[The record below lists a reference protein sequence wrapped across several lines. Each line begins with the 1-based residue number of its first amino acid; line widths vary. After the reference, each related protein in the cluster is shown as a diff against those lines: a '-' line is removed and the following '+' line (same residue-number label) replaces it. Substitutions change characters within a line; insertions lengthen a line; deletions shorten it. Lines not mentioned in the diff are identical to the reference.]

1 MKTSLSVALPTEE
14 ELPTV
19 IENSRYKMLK
29 RSGFVASTTYIKEED
44 KKDNSMLYFRKNDL
58 YVFLRFY
65 FYERLLGD
73 VYDVSNNGR
82 HSVYRYA
89 KPMLMGVDL

>member
-1 MKTSLSVALPTEE
+1 MSFSA
-14 ELPTV
+14 
-19 IENSRYKMLK
+19 
-29 RSGFVASTTYIKEED
+29 GSTFT
-44 KKDNSMLYFRKNDL
+44 KDF
-58 YVFLRFY
+58 
-65 FYERLLGD
+65 LGD

>member
-1 MKTSLSVALPTEE
+1 
-14 ELPTV
+14 
-19 IENSRYKMLK
+19 
-29 RSGFVASTTYIKEED
+29 
-44 KKDNSMLYFRKNDL
+44 MLYFRKNDL
-58 YVFLRFY
+58 YVFSAGSTFTKD
-65 FYERLLGD
+65 FSGD

>member
-14 ELPTV
+14 EIPSV
-19 IENSRYKMLK
+19 IEGSRCKMLK
-29 RSGFVASTTYIKEED
+29 RSGFVASTTYADEY
-44 KKDNSMLYFRKNDL
+44 LRKNDL
-58 YVFLRFY
+58 YVFSAGSTFTKD
-65 FYERLLGD
+65 FSGD
-73 VYDVSNNGR
+73 VYDVSNNGN